1 MGFLAPEGTL
11 AEEPP
16 SLWAPLPVGACC
28 PLVAGACDG
37 TVRCSPL
44 LPYPFGDGSTVSLD
58 VATCCQ
64 AFWYL
69 GHKTTGNRMSAVN
82 KRCSVY
88 QPRDSQRCPGGLCRS
103 AKAGTPPI
111 GY

>member
-1 MGFLAPEGTL
+1 MGFLAPVGTL

-16 SLWAPLPVGACC
+16 SLWAGYLWGPAAPWWLVPVMALLG
-28 PLVAGACDG
+28 VARFCLILYG
-37 TVRCSPL
+37 P
-44 LPYPFGDGSTVSLD
+44 TVSLD

-64 AFWYL
+64 AFWYW
-69 GHKTTGNRMSAVN
+69 GHKTTGNRMSAMN